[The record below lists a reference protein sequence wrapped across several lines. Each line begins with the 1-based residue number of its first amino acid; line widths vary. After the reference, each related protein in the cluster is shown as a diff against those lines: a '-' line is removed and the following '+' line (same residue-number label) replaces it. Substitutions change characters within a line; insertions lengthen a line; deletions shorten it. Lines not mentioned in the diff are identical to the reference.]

1 MGQCGNILRG
11 LALGLLQIGVFSMNW
26 GYARLAHVRRVFSP
40 RLFLLAALA
49 SLTLGCSGG
58 TPVNPALLLTDPQ
71 EIEDATKRGI
81 NMINTGADPYAVYGH
96 TTKDVNLRL
105 GSDIIVRSAAIC
117 LPKDELA
124 FQVAMG
130 GNTTEDGAKRAADA
144 AVQQINRQVKFT
156 VVLQIAKSHKPE
168 DVTFELLASDP
179 KPYPP
184 VTVEK
189 PQFIQDVS
197 SALDPDIPPMTIY
210 GYNVSFSTTGSPGFP
225 AIDTS
230 VSTLTLMI
238 ESAGTSTKV
247 SFGLVTGTL
256 GK

>member
-1 MGQCGNILRG
+1 
-11 LALGLLQIGVFSMNW
+11 MNW
-26 GYARLAHVRRVFSP
+26 GYARFAHVRRVFST

-49 SLTLGCSGG
+49 SLTLGCGG
-58 TPVNPALLLTDPQ
+58 GPQVNPALLITDPQ

-81 NMINTGADPYAVYGH
+81 NIINTGADPYAVYGH
-96 TTKDVNLRL
+96 TTKEVNLRV
-105 GSDIIVRSAAIC
+105 GSDTIIRTAAIC

-130 GNTTEDGAKRAADA
+130 GDATEDGAKRVADA

-184 VTVEK
+184 VAVEP
-189 PQFIQDVS
+189 PQFIQDIS
-197 SALDPDIPPMTIY
+197 SALDPDIPPMAVY

-225 AIDTS
+225 AIDTGAT
-230 VSTLTLMI
+230 TLTLMI
-238 ESAGTSTKV
+238 ESGGTSTRV
-247 SFGLVTGTL
+247 PFGLVTGNL